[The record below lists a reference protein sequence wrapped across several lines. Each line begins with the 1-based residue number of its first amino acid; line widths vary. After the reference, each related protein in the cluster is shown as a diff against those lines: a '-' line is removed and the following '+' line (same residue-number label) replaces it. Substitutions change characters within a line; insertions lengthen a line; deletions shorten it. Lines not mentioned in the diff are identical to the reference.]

1 MLFSIRWIGS
11 RMTDLPDRIISLLV
25 SHTTTNN
32 HLLTMPTKKGSPTGM
47 AKSSTGLHHHGLAK
61 GGQVKRTGKYLLHK
75 GEQVLSPAKVKAMK
89 QIAGFA
95 MSGKAKKIATK
106 NGCQLLSRARS
117 VRPAGA
123 NTSE

>member
-1 MLFSIRWIGS
+1 
-11 RMTDLPDRIISLLV
+11 
-25 SHTTTNN
+25 
-32 HLLTMPTKKGSPTGM
+32 MPTKKGSPTGM

-95 MSGKAKKIATK
+95 MSGKAKKSATK
-106 NGCQLLSRARS
+106 KRVSAFVKGKKRKACGCKRK
-117 VRPAGA
+117 
-123 NTSE
+123 

>member
-1 MLFSIRWIGS
+1 
-11 RMTDLPDRIISLLV
+11 MTDLPDRIISLLV
-25 SHTTTNN
+25 SHTTTIN

-95 MSGKAKKIATK
+95 MSGKAKNVKSTAK
-106 NGCQLLSRARS
+106 KRVSAFVKGKKRKACGCKRK
-117 VRPAGA
+117 
-123 NTSE
+123 

>member
-1 MLFSIRWIGS
+1 
-11 RMTDLPDRIISLLV
+11 MTDLPDIIISLLV

-95 MSGKAKKIATK
+95 MSGKAKKSATK
-106 NGCQLLSRARS
+106 KRVSAFVKGKKRKACGCKHK
-117 VRPAGA
+117 
-123 NTSE
+123 